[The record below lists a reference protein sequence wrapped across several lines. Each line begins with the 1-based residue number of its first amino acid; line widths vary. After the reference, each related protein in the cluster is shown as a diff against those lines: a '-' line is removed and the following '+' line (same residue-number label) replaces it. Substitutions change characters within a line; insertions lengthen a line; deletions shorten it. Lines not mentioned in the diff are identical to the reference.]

1 MYNGN
6 PEFPTIIDQGVIFTK
21 EKDFTFDTGYQKD
34 WVFDYKL
41 KAENLV
47 DSAFS
52 VASSNTDQAFLN
64 VNIFKNYQLY
74 STLGSTQLKLNQS
87 LRSNEEVIYT
97 SSNTFTFGLGGKM
110 LIWQGFNFSVGID
123 GKYQYAC
130 PQFPTITKDG
140 TLIDQTKMAYLSFYA
155 WQIGASVAYH
165 IDIFSPYIGAKYL
178 NQRGHFQKL
187 KSGIISYLDDDFY
200 VSNRIPVGGFVG
212 LTMSSGKDFSFT
224 IESRFLDEN
233 SLTLFFDLRF

>member
-1 MYNGN
+1 MNKTLLFCLPFAYLSAMYNGN

-21 EKDFTFDTGYQKD
+21 EKDFTFDTGYQK
-34 WVFDYKL
+34 V
-41 KAENLV
+41 
-47 DSAFS
+47 
-52 VASSNTDQAFLN
+52 N